1 MSDEAAPATQ
11 ADEQPPSRPG
21 TARPYLFFLAGVGSW
36 TLAAGMQHVL
46 FAWLLVGELRVSP
59 RWVGVGQM
67 CQTLPSLLFLLLGGL
82 LADRVELRRL
92 TTVLHLAGATAAAT
106 LGLVVYSG
114 WLALTTLLP
123 YALAWGTIQAFAGPA
138 RDAMISHVSGRDLMR
153 AITGVT
159 LVQFSASALGAR
171 LGGLGQ
177 EVGSDAALGV
187 QCAILLVGLLA
198 VARLPRA
205 DPHASSGGRPRA
217 LESIRAGLVEVR
229 RSPRLFPMALLVA
242 ADGLF
247 YMGPFQVLVP
257 LIVRDSYG
265 GGLSELS
272 LVLMVLPIGTIVGS
286 LVVLVRGGVQRKG
299 LVFLLALLGIAAL
312 LLAIAA
318 QPPFWV
324 FLAVIFAWGI
334 FHSLFFNTSR
344 TLFQVD
350 ATPAQRARVLS
361 VHSLGLLGMAPLSNL
376 GAGLLAQAVGPLA
389 GCALAGGA
397 MLLVTGFA
405 LAATPVRRFE

>member
-1 MSDEAAPATQ
+1 MSGGDEARHAA
-11 ADEQPPSRPG
+11 EQRANRPV

-92 TTVLHLAGATAAAT
+92 TTVLHVAGATAAAT
-106 LGLVVYSG
+106 LGLVVHSG
-114 WLALTTLLP
+114 WLALATLLP

-217 LESIRAGLVEVR
+217 LESIRA
-229 RSPRLFPMALLVA
+229 
-242 ADGLF
+242 
-247 YMGPFQVLVP
+247 GPFQVLVP

-389 GCALAGGA
+389 GCAMAGGA
-397 MLLVTGFA
+397 MLLVTGLA
-405 LAATPVRRFE
+405 LALTPVRRFE